1 VAYARAVTFEGV
13 DRNRVDQ
20 LTKQIQE
27 DERPEDIP
35 ASEIVLLYDADAEKS
50 LVLVFFETE
59 DDYRRG
65 DAALNA
71 MDPGD
76 TPGRRTSVTKYEV
89 ALRRSEG

>member
-13 DRNRVDQ
+13 DRNRIDQ
-20 LTKQIQE
+20 LKQQLE
-27 DERPEDIP
+27 QDERPEDIP
-35 ASEIVLLYDADAEKS
+35 ATEIILLYDADAEKS
-50 LVLVFFETE
+50 LVIVFFETE

-65 DAALNA
+65 DETLSA

-89 ALRRSEG
+89 AVRRSE

>member
-13 DRNRVDQ
+13 DRNRIDQ
-20 LTKQIQE
+20 LTQQIQG

-89 ALRRSEG
+89 ALRRTD

>member
-13 DRNRVDQ
+13 DQNRIDE
-20 LTKQIQE
+20 LKGRLQE
-27 DERPEDIP
+27 DERPQDIP
-35 ASEIVLLYDADAEKS
+35 ATEIILLYDSEGQKS
-50 LVLVFFETE
+50 LVLVFFESE

-71 MDPGD
+71 MDPGE

-89 ALRRSEG
+89 AVRRSD

>member
-1 VAYARAVTFEGV
+1 MAYARAVTFEGV
-13 DRNRVDQ
+13 DRDRIGKLTRQ
-20 LTKQIQE
+20 LQE

-35 ASEIVLLYDADAEKS
+35 ASEIVLLYDAEGEKS

-71 MDPGD
+71 MDPGE
-76 TPGRRTSVTKYEV
+76 TPGRRSSVTKYEV
-89 ALRRSEG
+89 AVRRSE

>member
-1 VAYARAVTFEGV
+1 VTFEGV
-13 DRNRVDQ
+13 DRNRIDQ
-20 LTKQIQE
+20 LTRQLQE

-35 ASEIVLLYDADAEKS
+35 ATEIVLLYDAEGEKS

-71 MDPGD
+71 MNPGD

-89 ALRRSEG
+89 AVRRSD

>member
-13 DRNRVDQ
+13 DRNRIDQ
-20 LTKQIQE
+20 LKQQLE
-27 DERPEDIP
+27 SDERPADIP
-35 ASEIVLLYDADAEKS
+35 ATEIVLLYDADAEKS
-50 LVLVFFETE
+50 LVLVFFENE

-89 ALRRSEG
+89 AVRRSD